1 MNLKSILKALI
12 PPVILTMKKHYF
24 TVNKFNL
31 FRKSVKHINVRD
43 NSVLII
49 EFFTV
54 HGEVLPGLVKYSL
67 DLGYNVDVIIR
78 KPDSF
83 HKESRNDPGLFY
95 CFNNDA
101 RVNIK
106 TLSSFDMNLLF
117 RSSDI
122 DNYKHIIL
130 NTFTDGM
137 EYKELYKIDLFR
149 LKPICMIHN
158 PDINHSYVTTNKII
172 SLVKMHR
179 INKKPPYIVNSHY
192 YGNFSRSNKNTI
204 TTFIALNTKD
214 LFRRNINLLFEA
226 TDKLYEK
233 GIYNFHVKIIGNGI
247 PIPDKYRDNFILFDS
262 LNFQDLYK
270 EILSSDFILALI
282 DRASVE
288 YTNKASG
295 SYQLSYG
302 FLKPLLLQ
310 NGFSDIS
317 GFTDNNSV
325 LYSDNSELYDA
336 MNKCIEM
343 SDIDYT
349 NLIDNL
355 EKTEKELYSYSLNN
369 LKTVLELPV
378 L

>member
-12 PPVILTMKKHYF
+12 PPVILTMKKRYF
-24 TVNKFNL
+24 TVNKFNF

-78 KPDSF
+78 KPNSF

-158 PDINHSYVTTNKII
+158 PDINYSYVTTNKII

-192 YGNFSRSNKNTI
+192 YSNFSRSNKNII

-325 LYSDNSELYDA
+325 LYSDNSELYKA